1 VSDGKWKMENGK
13 WPMEGR
19 ISPPFAI
26 YHLPFSIAMTVA
38 LQFEL

>member
-1 VSDGKWKMENGK
+1 MMENGKWKMENGQK
-13 WPMEGR
+13 MATDLC
-19 ISPPFAI
+19 PFAI